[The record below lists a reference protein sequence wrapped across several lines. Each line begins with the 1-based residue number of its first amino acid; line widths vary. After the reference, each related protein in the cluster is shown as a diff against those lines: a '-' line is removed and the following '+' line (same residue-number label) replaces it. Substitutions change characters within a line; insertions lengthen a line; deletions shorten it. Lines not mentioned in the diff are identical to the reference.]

1 MEVTTGCTTNNLK
14 LVDYRT
20 IPNGSFRISYPAKKS
35 RTIEFFEDLY
45 TYPPK
50 FRVKWDTIDE
60 LHEDLFMSY
69 NYRVLNENSPFVEAL
84 TDIFSQEENKT
95 VKKIKYSVNSY
106 VDGYLKKITS
116 TKFYGKQA
124 KILQESLQS
133 VPVYTIL
140 NGQGEIIL
148 ATSTDSA
155 NSNNQTI
162 ERAAY
167 DFCGN
172 FDPLTETIAQT
183 GLFFMSR
190 ADAEVYLNEV
200 AKLYTQGTKLFG
212 LSVHCFGLDF
222 AYRVTREYHPN
233 VDFRFIPDLKEV
245 QALLTPQTT
254 GNSNLIFEDSQQQL
268 RFRRRSI
275 NIVPVLGNLN
285 NWGSIFSSFLEKTEY
300 FKGVPIYVV
309 NINETNNNLILESY
323 YKTVNIIDSLYG
335 RIVNSISTGIGLGNN
350 WIMQGSIQEQGLSST
365 KTYVFFEKKAATE
378 FCTLHNR
385 RIAKYSG
392 NRSKVLESLVK
403 KPKILVHN
411 LEDFLEFWEE
421 TSTKNNIINTSAKA
435 IGGVNLHTVTLVPSN
450 QSMVDLNN
458 YLSQPK
464 VSPLRKVTQFF
475 GFKYRRLSGFLELL
489 LNTN

>member
-1 MEVTTGCTTNNLK
+1 MEVTTGCTTNDLNP
-14 LVDYRT
+14 VDFRT

-35 RTIEFFEDLY
+35 KTIEFFEDLY
-45 TYPPK
+45 THPPK

-69 NYRVLNENSPFVEAL
+69 NYRVLNEDSPFLEAV
-84 TDIFSQEENKT
+84 TDIFNQEQNKPIRKT
-95 VKKIKYSVNSY
+95 KYTLNSY

-124 KILQESLQS
+124 KILQEPLQKI
-133 VPVYTIL
+133 PVYCIL

-148 ATSTDSA
+148 ATSTDLTI
-155 NSNNQTI
+155 SNNQTL
-162 ERAAY
+162 ERATY

-172 FDPLTETIAQT
+172 FDPLTETSTQT

-190 ADAEVYLNEV
+190 KDAEVYLKEI
-200 AKLYTQGTKLFG
+200 AKSDTQGTKMFG

-222 AYRVTREYHPN
+222 AYRVTREHHPN

-245 QALLTPQTT
+245 QALLTPQAT
-254 GNSNLIFEDSQQQL
+254 GNSNLLFEDSQQQL
-268 RFRRRSI
+268 RFRRRPI
-275 NIVPVLGNLN
+275 NIIPLLN
-285 NWGSIFSSFLEKTEY
+285 NWGTPLSSFVEKTEY

-309 NINETNNNLILESY
+309 NLNETTTNPIVESC
-323 YKTVNIIDSLYG
+323 YKTFNVFDSLYG
-335 RIVNSISTGIGLGNN
+335 RIVNSINIVLGFGNN
-350 WIMQGSIQEQGLSST
+350 WIMQGQMQKQDLLQST
-365 KTYVFFEKKAATE
+365 KTYIFFEKKAAID
-378 FCTLHNR
+378 FCQLYNR
-385 RIAKYSG
+385 KIARHDG

-411 LEDFLEFWEE
+411 LEDFLELWEE
-421 TSTKNNIINTSAKA
+421 KISKIQTINSL
-435 IGGVNLHTVTLVPSN
+435 GGSNVGFNLQTLNLVPSTE
-450 QSMVDLNN
+450 SMLDLNN

-464 VSPLRKVTQFF
+464 APPLQRVTQFF
-475 GFKYRRLSGFLELL
+475 GFKYRRLSGFLEAL